1 MKSLMPQIDSND
13 GLFHNGNPATGE
25 QGTRVTDTWLN
36 NLQDRVRDVQAEV
49 HYVLQ
54 KAGFKPVENK
64 QTQLYEAIVKI
75 IDDNR
80 KTASLTQKGETKLY
94 TGYDSQSE
102 DLALTPKT
110 GYQLKQ
116 LIDSNTRSLG
126 NVIPNSKKSS
136 VVNSNSNDTLA
147 TSAAVKTAY
156 DKAVSAEENNLYQKI
171 YVGKDNLQLDLTDR
185 QQLINLFGY
194 SYRING
200 HLSFTAHNNAQSNI
214 TGLPLTTKS
223 PIAVTFYIIGG
234 YSSVYCHYPLLGR
247 SFFSRINFNN
257 TALTYKWIELLT
269 NTGEQT
275 INNQLVLATRGWSKI
290 KFPIDSGGV
299 WRVEMNPNSE
309 TDPRFNFVYKMKDNT
324 SRYCSF
330 PVLRKNEVVAYQDW
344 VNAQIADNFTRGKLT
359 TQNLNDIKAYGIYAQ
374 EANRDATPERN
385 YPTNFAGTLIV
396 YPSAYNVM
404 QKYINFRSGETYQR
418 NVNIDLR
425 TWSEWRRID
434 GLNSVSRSGDK
445 MTGSLMIEGSAP
457 GGFANGL
464 MLKNKAGGQNT
475 GVFVDFY
482 QTDNIPRASMLMRDA
497 GNNSTQIEFLNTPEG
512 ADWYRDSRQGVLTIS
527 STGGLW
533 SKSYGWLHDHFAKQ
547 DDIRNVWNELN
558 NTYRK
563 NRYRHQYYPH
573 HYNSAEVFDIPMA
586 DNGVMRVIIMNVT
599 INGYAKVNLP
609 EAFNGSCVV
618 QATDVGGGQK
628 RVGANIQN
636 GNVVE
641 IHNSGQTD
649 FQILAIGWYGW

>member
-1 MKSLMPQIDSND
+1 
-13 GLFHNGNPATGE
+13 
-25 QGTRVTDTWLN
+25 
-36 NLQDRVRDVQAEV
+36 

-136 VVNSNSNDTLA
+136 VVNSNSNDTVA

-290 KFPIDSGGV
+290 KFPIDSGG
-299 WRVEMNPNSE
+299 
-309 TDPRFNFVYKMKDNT
+309 
-324 SRYCSF
+324 
-330 PVLRKNEVVAYQDW
+330 
-344 VNAQIADNFTRGKLT
+344 G
-359 TQNLNDIKAYGIYAQ
+359 
-374 EANRDATPERN
+374 
-385 YPTNFAGTLIV
+385 
-396 YPSAYNVM
+396 
-404 QKYINFRSGETYQR
+404 
-418 NVNIDLR
+418 
-425 TWSEWRRID
+425 
-434 GLNSVSRSGDK
+434 
-445 MTGSLMIEGSAP
+445 
-457 GGFANGL
+457 
-464 MLKNKAGGQNT
+464 
-475 GVFVDFY
+475 
-482 QTDNIPRASMLMRDA
+482 
-497 GNNSTQIEFLNTPEG
+497 
-512 ADWYRDSRQGVLTIS
+512 
-527 STGGLW
+527 
-533 SKSYGWLHDHFAKQ
+533 
-547 DDIRNVWNELN
+547 
-558 NTYRK
+558 
-563 NRYRHQYYPH
+563 
-573 HYNSAEVFDIPMA
+573 MA
-586 DNGVMRVIIMNVT
+586 
-599 INGYAKVNLP
+599 
-609 EAFNGSCVV
+609 C
-618 QATDVGGGQK
+618 
-628 RVGANIQN
+628 
-636 GNVVE
+636 
-641 IHNSGQTD
+641 
-649 FQILAIGWYGW
+649 